1 MQTHAHTIKVWLESV
16 VVCVPLSVCCWEG
29 REGKGRGMFSEKAE
43 TE

>member
-16 VVCVPLSVCCWEG
+16 VVCVPLSAVG
-29 REGKGRGMFSEKAE
+29 RGGEGRGMFLEKAE